1 MKEELERSEGELNR
15 LLLQDKMARRQSV
28 TKVSVYVCECIIYV
42 HSGIVHVYMQS
53 GKGQL
58 LLN

>member
-28 TKVSVYVCECIIYV
+28 TKVSVCECIIYV